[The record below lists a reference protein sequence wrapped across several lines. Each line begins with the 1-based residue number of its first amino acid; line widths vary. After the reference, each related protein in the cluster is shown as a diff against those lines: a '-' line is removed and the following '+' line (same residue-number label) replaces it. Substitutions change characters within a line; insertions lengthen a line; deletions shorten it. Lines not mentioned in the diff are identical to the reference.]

1 LSAPTREE
9 RRLRREW
16 LLTVVMASALLGWL
30 VFSQSARLWGDVLY
44 DRMMSWQGFH
54 HTDDIVIIAV
64 DDRSLQQLGGWPL
77 QRSRYT
83 ELLER
88 FEDPRHRPKAV
99 GFDLLLLDPS
109 PYDDSL
115 AQAMRRTPTVL
126 PIEFTSDLASGGTG
140 TALPAGPLAEA
151 GRLSHI
157 NVSFDADGVIRGFRT
172 LDSNHLH
179 FALAMHSLGERDHR
193 NILQAQVSPS
203 YQRFRMVD
211 PSIGFPMVSLADA
224 LSEEFPLSLVKDKYV
239 MLGVTAPSLGDRYPT
254 LYSGEHGGTP
264 GVAIL
269 ASVLNA
275 SLNNAFIASV
285 EDESVFALNW
295 VAMSLL
301 LMSLIFFKP
310 RTTVVISVV
319 LIALA
324 VLGSYA
330 LLNWEHVWLN
340 PTPLIVVA
348 ALIQPF
354 WAWRR
359 LEAMT
364 GVIFRRANELRQ
376 FQPEERSQGTQA
388 TSSREVVLQYAKL
401 LDHAV
406 DSARN
411 ELQFLSAVV
420 DEMPDAVVIF
430 DPQDKLLLSNNKMQ
444 ALIGDAGLEHGSALS
459 ELAERWH
466 LPLSF
471 FTDLANPTPGDALPV
486 RPSQDP
492 QASQRNVFQIHTP
505 QGLRDIYLKNAS
517 LDAPLGGQL
526 HLLIFMDIT
535 ELRQYQT
542 QRDRAL
548 QFLSHDMRTPLA
560 SILSLTRPGAATVD
574 GEMPRDKVE
583 HHARALL
590 GMMDDFILTVNA
602 EAPRY
607 ELRAEL
613 LDNLLNDAI
622 ELSNDLARAKGITI
636 VDACGEEPVFLNANA
651 RLLVRAFLNLL
662 FNAIKFSPA
671 NSQIRVACEP
681 ITEDHKSMLRVT
693 ISNPVDRLEAEQ
705 EIAGFGLGL
714 HFVDTVIARH
724 QGSIHR
730 HLPSEGD
737 AEVSIKLPIL
747 SE

>member
-1 LSAPTREE
+1 LSARTREE

-16 LLTVVMASALLGWL
+16 LLTVVMATALLAWL

-44 DRMMSWQGFH
+44 DRMMTWQGFH
-54 HTDDIVIIAV
+54 HTDDIVLIAV

-88 FEDPRHRPKAV
+88 LEDPRYRPKAV
-99 GFDLLLLDPS
+99 GLDLLLLDPTEH
-109 PYDDSL
+109 DEGL

-126 PIEFTSDLASGGTG
+126 PIEFTPDLASGGTG
-140 TALPAGPLAEA
+140 TALPAGPLAQA
-151 GRLSHI
+151 SRLSHI

-172 LDSNHLH
+172 LERNHLH
-179 FALAMHSLGERDHR
+179 FSLAMHSMGDRGHR

-211 PSIGFPMVSLADA
+211 PSIGFPMVSLSDA
-224 LSEEFPLSLVKDKYV
+224 LSKEFPLSLVKDKYV

-275 SLNNAFIASV
+275 SLNNAFISSM
-285 EDESVFALNW
+285 DDGMMFALNW
-295 VAMSLL
+295 VLLSLL
-301 LMSLIFFKP
+301 LVSLIFFKP
-310 RTTVVISVV
+310 RTTVTISVV
-319 LIALA
+319 LI
-324 VLGSYA
+324 VLGVLSSY
-330 LLNWEHVWLN
+330 LLLIWGNQWLN
-340 PTPLIVVA
+340 PAPFVVVA
-348 ALIQPF
+348 AFTQPF

-364 GVIFRRANELRQ
+364 GVIYRRAKELRQ
-376 FQPEERSQGTQA
+376 LQPEERTQGSQAKT
-388 TSSREVVLQYAKL
+388 SREVVLQYAKL

-420 DEMPDAVVIF
+420 DEMPDAVVIY

-444 ALIGDAGLEHGSALS
+444 ALIGETGLEHGSALS

-466 LPLSF
+466 LPLGF

-505 QGLRDIYLKNAS
+505 NGLRDIYLKNAS

-560 SILSLTRPGAATVD
+560 SILSLTRPGAATED
-574 GEMPRDKVE
+574 GDMPRDKVE

-607 ELRAEL
+607 DLRAEL

-622 ELSNDLARAKGITI
+622 ELSNDLALAKGITI
-636 VDACGEEPVFLNANA
+636 VDGCGDDPVFLQANA

-662 FNAIKFSPA
+662 FNAIKFSPP
-671 NSQIRVACEP
+671 NSQIWVGCQHL
-681 ITEDHKSMLRVT
+681 TEGDKPMVQVIIR
-693 ISNPVDRLEAEQ
+693 NPVDRVEAEQ

-724 QGSIHR
+724 QGTIQR
-730 HLPSEGD
+730 HLPPEGD
-737 AEVSIKLPIL
+737 AEVSIKLPFM
-747 SE
+747 

>member
-1 LSAPTREE
+1 MREE

-16 LLTVVMASALLGWL
+16 LLTVVMATALLAWL

-44 DRMMSWQGFH
+44 DRMMTWQGFH
-54 HTDDIVIIAV
+54 HTDDIVLIAV

-77 QRSRYT
+77 QRIRYT

-88 FEDPRHRPKAV
+88 LEDPRYRPKAV
-99 GFDLLLLDPS
+99 GLDLLLLDPTEH
-109 PYDDSL
+109 DEGL

-126 PIEFTSDLASGGTG
+126 PIEFTPDLASGGTG
-140 TALPAGPLAEA
+140 TALPAGPLAQA
-151 GRLSHI
+151 SRLSHI

-172 LDSNHLH
+172 LERNHLH
-179 FALAMHSLGERDHR
+179 FSLAMHSMGDRGHR
-193 NILQAQVSPS
+193 NVLQAQVSPS

-211 PSIGFPMVSLADA
+211 PSIGFPMVSLSDA
-224 LSEEFPLSLVKDKYV
+224 LSKEFPLSLVKDKYV

-275 SLNNAFIASV
+275 SLNNAFISSM
-285 EDESVFALNW
+285 DDGMMFALNW
-295 VAMSLL
+295 VLLSLL
-301 LMSLIFFKP
+301 LVSLIFFKP
-310 RTTVVISVV
+310 RTTVTISVV
-319 LIALA
+319 LI
-324 VLGSYA
+324 VLGVLSSY
-330 LLNWEHVWLN
+330 LLLSWGNQWLN
-340 PTPLIVVA
+340 PAPFVVVA
-348 ALIQPF
+348 AFTQPF

-364 GVIFRRANELRQ
+364 GVIYRRAKELRQ
-376 FQPEERSQGTQA
+376 LQPEERTKGSQAKT
-388 TSSREVVLQYAKL
+388 SREVVLQYAKL

-406 DSARN
+406 DSARH

-420 DEMPDAVVIF
+420 DEMPDAVVIY

-444 ALIGDAGLEHGSALS
+444 ALIGETGLEHGSALS

-466 LPLSF
+466 LPLGF

-574 GEMPRDKVE
+574 GDMPRDKVE

-607 ELRAEL
+607 DLRAEL

-622 ELSNDLARAKGITI
+622 ELSNDLALAKGITI
-636 VDACGEEPVFLNANA
+636 VDACGDEPVFLQANA

-662 FNAIKFSPA
+662 FNAIKFSPP
-671 NSQIRVACEP
+671 NSQISVSCQHL
-681 ITEDHKSMLRVT
+681 TEGDKPMVQVIIR
-693 ISNPVDRLEAEQ
+693 NPVDRVEAEQ

-724 QGSIHR
+724 QGTIQR
-730 HLPSEGD
+730 HLSPEGD
-737 AEVSIKLPIL
+737 AEVSIKLPL
-747 SE
+747 M

>member
-1 LSAPTREE
+1 MREE

-16 LLTVVMASALLGWL
+16 LLTVVMATALLAWL

-44 DRMMSWQGFH
+44 DRMVTWQGFH
-54 HTDDIVIIAV
+54 HTDDIVLIAV

-88 FEDPRHRPKAV
+88 LEDPRYRPKAV
-99 GFDLLLLDPS
+99 GFDLLLLDPTQH
-109 PYDDSL
+109 DEGL

-126 PIEFTSDLASGGTG
+126 PIEFTSGLASGGIG
-140 TALPAGPLAEA
+140 TALPAGPLAQA
-151 GRLSHI
+151 SRLSHI

-172 LDSNHLH
+172 LERNHLH
-179 FALAMHSLGERDHR
+179 FSLAMHSMGDRGHR

-211 PSIGFPMVSLADA
+211 PSIGFPMISLSDA

-275 SLNNAFIASV
+275 SLNNAFISSMSDGA
-285 EDESVFALNW
+285 VFALNW
-295 VAMSLL
+295 VLLSLL
-301 LMSLIFFKP
+301 LVSLIFFKP
-310 RTTVVISVV
+310 RTTVLISLV
-319 LIALA
+319 LI
-324 VLGSYA
+324 VLGVLSSY
-330 LLNWEHVWLN
+330 LLLSWGNQWLN
-340 PTPLIVVA
+340 PAPFVVVA
-348 ALIQPF
+348 AFTQPF

-364 GVIFRRANELRQ
+364 GVIYRRAKELRQ
-376 FQPEERSQGTQA
+376 LQPEERTQGGQA
-388 TSSREVVLQYAKL
+388 KSSREVVLQYAKL

-406 DSARN
+406 DSARH

-430 DPQDKLLLSNNKMQ
+430 DQQDKLLLSNNKMQ
-444 ALIGDAGLEHGSALS
+444 ALIGEAGLEHGSALS

-466 LPLSF
+466 LPLGF

-505 QGLRDIYLKNAS
+505 QGQRDIYLKNAS

-560 SILSLTRPGAATVD
+560 SILSLTRPGAATAD
-574 GEMPRDKVE
+574 GDMPRDKVE

-607 ELRAEL
+607 DLRAEL

-622 ELSNDLARAKGITI
+622 ELSNDLALAKGITI
-636 VDACGEEPVFLNANA
+636 VDACGDEPVFLQANA

-662 FNAIKFSPA
+662 FNAIKFSPP
-671 NSQIRVACEP
+671 NSQIWVGCQP
-681 ITEDHKSMLRVT
+681 LTEGDKPLVLVSIR
-693 ISNPVDRLEAEQ
+693 NPVDRLEAEQ

-724 QGSIHR
+724 QGSIQR
-730 HLPSEGD
+730 HLPPEGD
-737 AEVSIKLPIL
+737 AEVSIKLPL
-747 SE
+747 M

>member
-1 LSAPTREE
+1 LSTPTREE

-16 LLTVVMASALLGWL
+16 LVTVVMATALLAWL

-44 DRMMSWQGFH
+44 DRMMTWQGFH
-54 HTDDIVIIAV
+54 HTDDIVLIAV

-88 FEDPRHRPKAV
+88 LEDPRYRPKAV
-99 GFDLLLLDPS
+99 GLDLLLLDPTEH
-109 PYDDSL
+109 DEGL

-126 PIEFTSDLASGGTG
+126 PIEFTPDFASGGTG
-140 TALPAGPLAEA
+140 TALPAGPLAQA
-151 GRLSHI
+151 SRLSHI

-172 LDSNHLH
+172 LERNHLH
-179 FALAMHSLGERDHR
+179 FSLAMHSMGDRGHR

-211 PSIGFPMVSLADA
+211 PSIGFPMVSLSDA
-224 LSEEFPLSLVKDKYV
+224 LSKEFPLSLVKDKYV

-275 SLNNAFIASV
+275 SLNNAFISSMD
-285 EDESVFALNW
+285 DEAVFALNW
-295 VAMSLL
+295 VLLSLL
-301 LMSLIFFKP
+301 LVSLIFFKP
-310 RTTVVISVV
+310 RTTVMISVV
-319 LIALA
+319 LV
-324 VLGSYA
+324 VLGVLSSY
-330 LLNWEHVWLN
+330 LLLSWGNQWLN
-340 PTPLIVVA
+340 PAPFVVVA
-348 ALIQPF
+348 AFTQPF

-364 GVIFRRANELRQ
+364 GVIYRRAKELRQ
-376 FQPEERSQGTQA
+376 LQPEERTQGSQAKT
-388 TSSREVVLQYAKL
+388 SREVVLQYAKL

-406 DSARN
+406 DSARH

-420 DEMPDAVVIF
+420 DEMPDAVVIY

-444 ALIGDAGLEHGSALS
+444 ALIGETGLEHGSALS

-466 LPLSF
+466 LPLGF
-471 FTDLANPTPGDALPV
+471 FTDLANPIPGDALPV

-505 QGLRDIYLKNAS
+505 QGQRDIYLKNAS

-560 SILSLTRPGAATVD
+560 SILSLTRPGAATAD
-574 GEMPRDKVE
+574 GDMPRDKVE

-607 ELRAEL
+607 DLRAEL

-622 ELSNDLARAKGITI
+622 ELSNDLALAKGITI
-636 VDACGEEPVFLNANA
+636 VDACGDEPVFLQANA

-662 FNAIKFSPA
+662 FNAIKFSPP
-671 NSQIRVACEP
+671 NSQIWVGCQQL
-681 ITEDHKSMLRVT
+681 TEGDKPLVLVSIR
-693 ISNPVDRLEAEQ
+693 NPVDRLEAEQ

-724 QGSIHR
+724 QGTIQR
-730 HLPSEGD
+730 HLPPEGD
-737 AEVSIKLPIL
+737 AEVSIKLPL
-747 SE
+747 M

>member
-1 LSAPTREE
+1 MREE

-16 LLTVVMASALLGWL
+16 LLTVMMATAVLAWL

-44 DRMMSWQGFH
+44 DRMMTWQGFH
-54 HTDDIVIIAV
+54 HTDDIVLIAV
-64 DDRSLQQLGGWPL
+64 DDRSLEQLGGWPL
-77 QRSRYT
+77 ARSRYT

-88 FEDPRHRPKAV
+88 LEDPRHRPKAV
-99 GFDLLLLDPS
+99 GLDLLLLDPTQHD
-109 PYDDSL
+109 PAL

-126 PIEFTSDLASGGTG
+126 PIEFTASLASAATG
-140 TALPAGPLAEA
+140 ISLPTGPLAQA
-151 GRLSHI
+151 SRLSHI

-172 LDSNHLH
+172 SERNHLH
-179 FALAMHSLGERDHR
+179 FALAMHSLGEPGHS
-193 NILQAQVSPS
+193 NILQAQISPS

-211 PSIGFPMVSLADA
+211 PSIGFPTVSLSDA
-224 LSEEFPLSLVKDKYV
+224 LSEGFPLSIVKDKYV

-275 SLNNAFIASV
+275 SLNQALISTLN
-285 EDESVFALNW
+285 DWRVFALNW
-295 VAMSLL
+295 VVVALFLMSLL
-301 LMSLIFFKP
+301 FFKP
-310 RTTVVISVV
+310 RSTV
-319 LIALA
+319 LIAMVLIGLGI
-324 VLGSYA
+324 LGSY
-330 LLNWEHVWLN
+330 LLLKSGHVWFN
-340 PTPLIVVA
+340 PVPLVLVA

-364 GVIFRRANELRQ
+364 GVIVRRANELRQ
-376 FQPEERSQGTQA
+376 FQPEKRSKGAHAQ
-388 TSSREVVLQYAKL
+388 SSREVVLQYAKL

-444 ALIGDAGLEHGSALS
+444 ALIGETGLEHGSPLS

-466 LPLSF
+466 LPLGF
-471 FTDLANPTPGDALPV
+471 FTDLANPAPADALPV
-486 RPSQDP
+486 RPSSDP

-560 SILSLTRPGAATVD
+560 SILSLTRPAAATPD

-607 ELRAEL
+607 DLRAEL

-622 ELSNDLARAKGITI
+622 ELSNDLAQAKGITI
-636 VDACGEEPVFLNANA
+636 VDGSADDPIFLNANA
-651 RLLVRAFLNLL
+651 RLLVRALLNLL

-671 NSQIRVACEP
+671 QSVIHVRCERLAGGP
-681 ITEDHKSMLRVT
+681 ADKPMARVT
-693 ISNPVDRLEAEQ
+693 INNPIDPVEAGQ

-724 QGSIHR
+724 QGSIR
-730 HLPSEGD
+730 RDIPAEGR
-737 AEVSIKLPIL
+737 AEVSITLQAL

>member
-1 LSAPTREE
+1 LSARTREE

-16 LLTVVMASALLGWL
+16 LLTVVMATALLAWL

-44 DRMMSWQGFH
+44 DRMMTWQGFH
-54 HTDDIVIIAV
+54 HTDDIVLIAV

-88 FEDPRHRPKAV
+88 LEDPRYRPKAV
-99 GFDLLLLDPS
+99 GLDLLLLDPTEH
-109 PYDDSL
+109 DEGL

-126 PIEFTSDLASGGTG
+126 PIEFTPDFASGGTG
-140 TALPAGPLAEA
+140 TALPAGPLAQA
-151 GRLSHI
+151 SRLSHI

-172 LDSNHLH
+172 LERNHLH
-179 FALAMHSLGERDHR
+179 FSLAMHSMGDRGHR

-211 PSIGFPMVSLADA
+211 PSIGFPMVSLSDA
-224 LSEEFPLSLVKDKYV
+224 LSKEFPLSLVKDKYV

-275 SLNNAFIASV
+275 SLNNAFISSM
-285 EDESVFALNW
+285 DDGMMFALNW
-295 VAMSLL
+295 VLLSLL
-301 LMSLIFFKP
+301 LVSLIFFKP
-310 RTTVVISVV
+310 RTTVTISVV
-319 LIALA
+319 LI
-324 VLGSYA
+324 VLGVLSSY
-330 LLNWEHVWLN
+330 LLLIWGNQWLN
-340 PTPLIVVA
+340 PAPFVVVA
-348 ALIQPF
+348 AFTQPF

-364 GVIFRRANELRQ
+364 GVIYRRAKELRQ
-376 FQPEERSQGTQA
+376 LQPEERTQGSQAKT
-388 TSSREVVLQYAKL
+388 SREVVLQYAKL

-406 DSARN
+406 DSARH

-420 DEMPDAVVIF
+420 DEMPDAVVIY

-444 ALIGDAGLEHGSALS
+444 ALIGETGLEHGSALS

-466 LPLSF
+466 LPLGF

-505 QGLRDIYLKNAS
+505 QGQRDIYLKNAS

-574 GEMPRDKVE
+574 GDMPRDKVE

-607 ELRAEL
+607 DLRAEL

-622 ELSNDLARAKGITI
+622 ELSNDLALAKGITI
-636 VDACGEEPVFLNANA
+636 VDGCGDEPVFLQANA

-662 FNAIKFSPA
+662 FNAIKFSPP
-671 NSQIRVACEP
+671 NSQIWVGCQQV
-681 ITEDHKSMLRVT
+681 TEGDKSLVLVSIR
-693 ISNPVDRLEAEQ
+693 NPVDRLEAEQ

-724 QGSIHR
+724 QGTIQR
-730 HLPSEGD
+730 HLPPEGD
-737 AEVSIKLPIL
+737 AEVSIKLPFM
-747 SE
+747 

>member
-1 LSAPTREE
+1 LSARTREE

-16 LLTVVMASALLGWL
+16 LLTVVMATALLAWL

-44 DRMMSWQGFH
+44 DRMMTWQGFH
-54 HTDDIVIIAV
+54 HTDDIVLIAV

-88 FEDPRHRPKAV
+88 LEDPRYRPKAV
-99 GFDLLLLDPS
+99 GLDLLLLDPTEH
-109 PYDDSL
+109 DEGL

-126 PIEFTSDLASGGTG
+126 PIEFTPDLASGGTG
-140 TALPAGPLAEA
+140 TALPAGPLAQA
-151 GRLSHI
+151 SRLSHI

-172 LDSNHLH
+172 LERNHLH
-179 FALAMHSLGERDHR
+179 FSLAMHSMGDRGHR

-211 PSIGFPMVSLADA
+211 PSIGFPMVSLSDA
-224 LSEEFPLSLVKDKYV
+224 LSKEFPLSLVKDKYV

-275 SLNNAFIASV
+275 SLNNAFISSM
-285 EDESVFALNW
+285 DDGMMFALNW
-295 VAMSLL
+295 VLLSLL
-301 LMSLIFFKP
+301 LVSLIFFKP
-310 RTTVVISVV
+310 RTTVTISVV
-319 LIALA
+319 LI
-324 VLGSYA
+324 VLGVLSSY
-330 LLNWEHVWLN
+330 LLLIWGNQWLN
-340 PTPLIVVA
+340 PAPFVVVA
-348 ALIQPF
+348 AFTQPF

-364 GVIFRRANELRQ
+364 GVIYRRAKELRQ
-376 FQPEERSQGTQA
+376 LQPEERTQGSQAKT
-388 TSSREVVLQYAKL
+388 SREVVLQYAKL

-420 DEMPDAVVIF
+420 DEMPDAVVIY

-444 ALIGDAGLEHGSALS
+444 ALIGETGLEHGSALS

-466 LPLSF
+466 LPLGF

-505 QGLRDIYLKNAS
+505 NGLRDIYLKNAS

-560 SILSLTRPGAATVD
+560 SILSLTRPGAATED
-574 GEMPRDKVE
+574 GDMPRDKVE

-607 ELRAEL
+607 DLRAEL

-622 ELSNDLARAKGITI
+622 ELSNDLALAKGITI
-636 VDACGEEPVFLNANA
+636 VDACGDEPVFLNANA

-662 FNAIKFSPA
+662 FNAIKFSPP
-671 NSQIRVACEP
+671 NSQIQVACQP
-681 ITEDHKSMLRVT
+681 ITEDHKSLVRVT
-693 ISNPVDRLEAEQ
+693 IRNPVDRVEAEQ

-724 QGSIHR
+724 QGTIQR
-730 HLPSEGD
+730 HLPPEGD
-737 AEVSIKLPIL
+737 AEVSIKLPFM
-747 SE
+747 